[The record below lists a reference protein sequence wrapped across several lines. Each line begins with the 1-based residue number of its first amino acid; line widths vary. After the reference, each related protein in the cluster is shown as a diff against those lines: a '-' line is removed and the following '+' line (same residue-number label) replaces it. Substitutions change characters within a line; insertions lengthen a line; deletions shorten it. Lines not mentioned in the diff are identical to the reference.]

1 VLTVLPV
8 LGGLEVVGSPAI
20 AACCARGGRGGRRE
34 EAEEEGDGGER
45 KPRHG
50 CRGPRE
56 TRAKWTSHLPLSLLA
71 LFLFPTFPEDGP
83 GINSPHI
90 SE

>member
-8 LGGLEVVGSPAI
+8 LGGLEVVGGPAI
-20 AACCARGGRGGRRE
+20 AACCARGDRGGRRE
-34 EAEEEGDGGER
+34 EAEEEGDGGAGCER

-56 TRAKWTSHLPLSLLA
+56 TRA
-71 LFLFPTFPEDGP
+71 
-83 GINSPHI
+83 
-90 SE
+90 